1 MKEGEHS
8 TLNIQLPTS
17 KGSGVGHF
25 VFPWAFGVECWAL
38 NVFLDFPEV
47 TLRADWAGDTGGDER
62 GEMKEGEHRT
72 SNIELPTS
80 NGGGV
85 GPVAFC
91 SAFGVRC
98 SVFDVLQ
105 YSPEVPS

>member
-1 MKEGEHS
+1 
-8 TLNIQLPTS
+8 
-17 KGSGVGHF
+17 
-25 VFPWAFGVECWAL
+25 
-38 NVFLDFPEV
+38 
-47 TLRADWAGDTGGDER
+47 
-62 GEMKEGEHRT
+62 MKEGEHRT

-85 GPVAFC
+85 GYFVFC
-91 SAFGVRC
+91 SAFGVRR